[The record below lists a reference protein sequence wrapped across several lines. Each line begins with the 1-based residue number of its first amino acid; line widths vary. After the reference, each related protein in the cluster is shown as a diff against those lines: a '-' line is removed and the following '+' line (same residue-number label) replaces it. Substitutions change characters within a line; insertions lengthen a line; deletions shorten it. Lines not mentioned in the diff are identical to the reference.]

1 MFLSYAT
8 VPMFAFMILLNFFFM
23 YSPIE
28 SAMNG
33 KIYDTCQKCLADTC
47 HKKLNRPCIFR
58 NGGYFCF
65 TCDPENG
72 NQKFYSE
79 AECKSVCKGFSKTCV
94 CADAC
99 YVCIAKGIEKTNLG
113 KCNMPTIDELDVVC
127 K

>member
-8 VPMFAFMILLNFFFM
+8 VPMILLNFFFF

-33 KIYDTCQKCLADTC
+33 KK
-47 HKKLNRPCIFR
+47 
-58 NGGYFCF
+58 GGYFCF
-65 TCDPENG
+65 TCEPENG

-79 AECKSVCKGFSKTCV
+79 AECKRECKDLSKTCV
-94 CADAC
+94 CDDTC
-99 YVCIAKGIEKTNLG
+99 YVFIANEGIEMANLG
-113 KCNMPTIDELDVVC
+113 KCSIPTIDELDVVC